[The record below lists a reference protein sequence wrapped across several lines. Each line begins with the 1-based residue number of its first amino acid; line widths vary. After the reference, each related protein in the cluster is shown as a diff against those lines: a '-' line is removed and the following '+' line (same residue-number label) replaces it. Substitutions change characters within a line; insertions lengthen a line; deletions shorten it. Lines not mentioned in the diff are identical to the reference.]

1 MNVPTAE
8 VRSVAPGVAGLRSVL
23 RRFPMSCY
31 PSGVMGTRTAASRY
45 RTPNF
50 QLDVLLYRQGGRCT
64 AHCLQLDLVEC
75 GRTVQAALSDV
86 LDVIRAHIEW
96 AIEHDNMEHLFHPA
110 PAEYWKMFLTA
121 RRIGARTF
129 RLRPFG
135 RSASGAP
142 RVTVQEASARSLA
155 A

>member
-1 MNVPTAE
+1 
-8 VRSVAPGVAGLRSVL
+8 
-23 RRFPMSCY
+23 
-31 PSGVMGTRTAASRY
+31 MGTRSSAAQHR
-45 RTPNF
+45 PPDF
-50 QLDVLLYRQGGRCT
+50 QLDVLLYREDGRWT

-75 GRTVQAALSDV
+75 GRTAQAALSDV

-96 AIEHDNMEHLFHPA
+96 AIEHENMEHLFHPA
-110 PAEYWKMFLTA
+110 PPEYWKMFLTA

-135 RSASGAP
+135 RSASGAQ

>member
-1 MNVPTAE
+1 
-8 VRSVAPGVAGLRSVL
+8 
-23 RRFPMSCY
+23 
-31 PSGVMGTRTAASRY
+31 MGTRSAGSRH
-45 RTPNF
+45 RPPDF
-50 QLDVLLYRQGGRCT
+50 QLDVLLYRDQSRWT

-75 GRTVQAALSDV
+75 GRSAQAALSDV

-96 AIEHDNMEHLFHPA
+96 AIEHDNMAHLFHPA
-110 PAEYWKMFLTA
+110 PPEYWKMFLTA

-129 RLRPFG
+129 HLRPFG

-142 RVTVQEASARSLA
+142 RVTVQQASARSVA

>member
-1 MNVPTAE
+1 
-8 VRSVAPGVAGLRSVL
+8 
-23 RRFPMSCY
+23 MSCY
-31 PSGVMGTRTAASRY
+31 PCAVMGTRSAGSRH
-45 RTPNF
+45 RPPDF
-50 QLDVLLYRQGGRCT
+50 QLDVLLYRDQSRWT

-75 GRTVQAALSDV
+75 GRSAQAALSDV

-96 AIEHDNMEHLFHPA
+96 AIEHDNMAHLFHPA
-110 PAEYWKMFLTA
+110 PPEYWKMFLTA

-129 RLRPFG
+129 HLRPFG

-142 RVTVQEASARSLA
+142 RVTVQQASARSVA